1 MSSLKLKH
9 SGGNSVSIA
18 APSSN
23 PASNRTLTVPSN
35 ADGTILTTGSSD
47 ADRYKAGEIVQVVTS
62 EFTPNAGSGTQT
74 FTNGTYTS
82 MSATGL
88 TAAITPKFADS
99 KIIFDTSIYCN
110 LNDEDGYTRW
120 DIYDTTNSRSFHSNT
135 YIAAG
140 HYNLAT
146 DDWENVHIRC
156 VGTATNTNAMTLQV
170 RVQVFS
176 GGTLNF
182 SWSGSD
188 NRLVTMT
195 EIKV

>member
-23 PASNRTLTVPSN
+23 PAANRTLTVPSN

-47 ADRYKAGEIVQVVTS
+47 ADRYKAGEVVQVVTS
-62 EFTPNAGSGTQT
+62 EFNPIMTSSGGP

-82 MSATGL
+82 LTATGL

-120 DIYDTTNSRSFHSNT
+120 DVYDSTNSRSFHSNS

-156 VGTATNTNAMTLQV
+156 VGTPANTNAMTLQV
-170 RVQVFS
+170 RVKVFS

-182 SWSGSD
+182 NWSNSD
-188 NRLVTMT
+188 NRLVTLT
-195 EIKV
+195 EIKS

>member
-23 PASNRTLTVPSN
+23 PASNRTLTLPTGG
-35 ADGTILTTGSSD
+35 DGVICTTV
-47 ADRYKAGEIVQVVTS
+47 DRGFQAGEVVQVVTS
-62 EFTPNAGSGTQT
+62 EFTNNQGSGNT

-82 MSATGL
+82 MTATGL
-88 TAAITPKFADS
+88 TATITPKFADS

-110 LNDEDGYTRW
+110 LNDEDGYSRW
-120 DIYDTTNSRSFHSNT
+120 DIYDSTNSRQFHNNT

-140 HYNLAT
+140 HYNLDT
-146 DDWENVHIRC
+146 KDWENVHIRC
-156 VGTATNTNAMTLQV
+156 VGTPANTNAMTLQV

-182 SWSGSD
+182 GWSGSD
-188 NRLVTMT
+188 NRLITLT